1 MYTCAEMTSS
11 EIANLQ
17 QVVDAKK
24 NKTFYTV
31 KRIFK
36 QWSSTN
42 PPISTKGT
50 IVSHLKSLNL
60 SKNCL
65 LQFSP
70 IFIKSYSV
78 FVTIFPHIYQAL

>member
-1 MYTCAEMTSS
+1 MTSS
-11 EIANLQ
+11 KTANLQ
-17 QVVDAKK
+17 LVVDENK

-36 QWSSTN
+36 QWSSTI

-50 IVSHLKSLNL
+50 IISHLKSLNL

-65 LQFSP
+65 LQFFP
-70 IFIKSYSV
+70 IFIKPYSV
-78 FVTIFPHIYQAL
+78 FGKKTIAIQVGIYS